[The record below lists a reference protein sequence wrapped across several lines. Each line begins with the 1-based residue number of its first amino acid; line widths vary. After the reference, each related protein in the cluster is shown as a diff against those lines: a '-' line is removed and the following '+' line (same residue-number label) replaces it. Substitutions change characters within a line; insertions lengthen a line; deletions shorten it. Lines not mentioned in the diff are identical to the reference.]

1 MSWRQEHLKIH
12 YAHFNSGGYNIKTS
26 KWENRFL
33 FFSIQFLWIFR
44 SLRHLYDERTIIKIQ
59 IFINVVHFLYVIIF
73 GEQTFSESLLFSRVA
88 LLNWF
93 TKSSR
98 FEGFNDNELLW
109 SFSRSIQWVLLLSVF
124 VQQERKFLLFNK
136 ELKTQLNTISWEQ
149 DLVLRL
155 LQCPWLN

>member
-26 KWENRFL
+26 KWENKFL

-44 SLRHLYDERTIIKIQ
+44 SLRHLYDKRTIIKIQ

-98 FEGFNDNELLW
+98 FEGFNDNELFW
-109 SFSRSIQWVLLLSVF
+109 SIQWVLLSVRTTREDVF
-124 VQQERKFLLFNK
+124 VTLRSWKEKLCYIILHHFLWVK
-136 ELKTQLNTISWEQ
+136 SDK
-149 DLVLRL
+149 
-155 LQCPWLN
+155 

>member
-98 FEGFNDNELLW
+98 FEGFNDNELFW
-109 SFSRSIQWVLLLSVF
+109 SIQWVLLSVRTTREDVF
-124 VQQERKFLLFNK
+124 VTLRSWKEKLCYIIFCEWNLSNLLKHNK
-136 ELKTQLNTISWEQ
+136 
-149 DLVLRL
+149 LRTRP
-155 LQCPWLN
+155 CP